1 MTQES
6 FAAFPAF
13 LALSPCSMLYAP
25 SKILDLTAVFEEFTI
40 MLTNVLAS
48 IYANDHVNGALYKVF
63 SHGK

>member
-25 SKILDLTAVFEEFTI
+25 SKILDLTAVFIEFNI
-40 MLTNVLAS
+40 MLTNMLAIPS
-48 IYANDHVNGALYKVF
+48 ANVSVNGPFYKVF
-63 SHGK
+63 SDGK